1 MAHSVTVAKISEYK
15 RKQTELS
22 HRVLKVSQ
30 CLEKKKRNRKI
41 GYTVLWAIIFLVSV
55 FAPFKV
61 IPPSTVAQGIAVG
74 GREKKKKMMT
84 TPTV

>member
-1 MAHSVTVAKISEYK
+1 ML
-15 RKQTELS
+15 RKD
-22 HRVLKVSQ
+22 K
-30 CLEKKKRNRKI
+30 KI

-84 TPTV
+84 TPAV